1 MVGKCVDRA
10 VIQLDRIDGVRLW
23 SHAFVSDGGIEGGE
37 IDHPHWLCAEHEGI
51 VANAVA
57 LDFCS
62 HRSGTNLVEAFCG
75 ILIDPTVKQMRGDE
89 VA

>member
-1 MVGKCVDRA
+1 MFRDRVA
-10 VIQLDRIDGVRLW
+10 VQLDRIDGVRLW
-23 SHAFVSDGGIEGGE
+23 SRAFVSDGGIEDRE
-37 IDHPHWLCAEHEGI
+37 INHPHWLCAEHEWK

-57 LDFCS
+57 VDFCS